1 MAHAVCEWVTCATRA
16 VIVDGVLKCSTVIE
30 KTASVNWDGP
40 GKKGQG
46 LISTE
51 TGALDRYPYGF
62 GSRFEDDRRGTN
74 PEEILAAAHAACF
87 TMAFSFACD
96 KAGFATGKVDTQ
108 ARVRLKPQGDGFVI
122 DQILLT
128 LNAVVPGIDEAR
140 FQEIATA
147 AKTGC
152 PLSKALAS
160 VPEIG
165 IVATLEKAA

>member
-1 MAHAVCEWVTCATRA
+1 M
-16 VIVDGVLKCSTVIE
+16 IE
-30 KTASVNWDGP
+30 KAASVHWEGP

-46 LISTE
+46 QISTE

-108 ARVRLKPQGDGFVI
+108 ARVRLTPRAEGFVI
-122 DQILLT
+122 DRIALT
-128 LNAVVPGIDEAR
+128 LNAMVPGIDEAR
-140 FQEIATA
+140 FQEIALA
-147 AKTGC
+147 AKRDC
-152 PLSKALAS
+152 PLSKALAA
-160 VPEIG
+160 VAEISLQ
-165 IVATLEKAA
+165 ATLVRAGA